1 MLIKRIIPVLLL
13 KDRDLIHITRFD
25 RANETYIGDPINVVN
40 IFNDYEVD
48 EMILLDVNK
57 TKTGGK
63 VDIDYL
69 KIVSGEA
76 FFQ

>member
-13 KDRDLIHITRFD
+13 KDRNLIHITRFD
-25 RANETYIGDPINVVN
+25 REKEIYIGDPINVIN

-57 TKTGGK
+57 TNIGSK
-63 VDIDYL
+63 VDINYL
-69 KIVSGEA
+69 KII
-76 FFQ
+76 